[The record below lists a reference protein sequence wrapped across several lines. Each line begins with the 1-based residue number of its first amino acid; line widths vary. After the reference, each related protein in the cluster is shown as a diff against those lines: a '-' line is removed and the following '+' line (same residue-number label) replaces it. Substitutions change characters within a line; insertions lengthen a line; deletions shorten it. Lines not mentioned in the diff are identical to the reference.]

1 MYSGK
6 IAVPPGGG
14 GIRIVEMASLVNVT
28 FPIENMD
35 TPEFIEALNN
45 AGGVLLV
52 LVYLVN
58 MKVLTPFNFDQDK
71 LSKKHPQ
78 VFKILTATK
87 FQLAILT
94 DIAKSAHQ
102 SLSIICACA
111 LSSLKQFQIDDD
123 YMMIASDIMNEH
135 IAPLKSDSIFIPLSK
150 KCSTRNVSIL
160 GELTLHSNESKTA
173 NNLILEISGQLATA
187 KIHDPHPISPM
198 TSKIPPSPAETTD
211 LARLVKPTMKLPK
224 SIATKTASHSQ
235 EILQDPLKFPSE
247 KDTSILDTSDV
258 TQTTYHPVAN
268 EETSL
273 KKFHLRKPDPKLVAR
288 KPDYITDNT
297 LLSSI
302 KPNDYSWYI
311 RVLASQFPDEI
322 KRVILATASGA
333 DLSHLFQSFPQFF
346 GHGKPYQVLIS
357 GQMNLKIPSF
367 GISEYGVDKGSIRT
381 H

>member
-14 GIRIVEMASLVNVT
+14 GIRKIIIIIVEMASLVNVN
-28 FPIENMD
+28 FPIKNMD

-111 LSSLKQFQIDDD
+111 LSSLKQFQI
-123 YMMIASDIMNEH
+123 ASDIMNEH

-150 KCSTRNVSIL
+150 KCSTWNVSIL

-211 LARLVKPTMKLPK
+211 LTSLVKPTMKLPK

-247 KDTSILDTSDV
+247 KDTSILDTSDL
-258 TQTTYHPVAN
+258 TQTTYHHPVAN

-288 KPDYITDNT
+288 KPDYITDNYYRVSNRMII
-297 LLSSI
+297 LGMSGYLHHNSQKKLNELS
-302 KPNDYSWYI
+302 
-311 RVLASQFPDEI
+311 
-322 KRVILATASGA
+322 
-333 DLSHLFQSFPQFF
+333 
-346 GHGKPYQVLIS
+346 
-357 GQMNLKIPSF
+357 
-367 GISEYGVDKGSIRT
+367 
-381 H
+381 